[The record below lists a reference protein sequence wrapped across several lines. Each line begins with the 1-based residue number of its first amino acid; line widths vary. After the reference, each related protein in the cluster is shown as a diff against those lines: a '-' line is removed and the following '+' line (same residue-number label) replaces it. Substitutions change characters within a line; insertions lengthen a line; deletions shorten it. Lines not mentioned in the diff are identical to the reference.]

1 MGRPTSDENSQ
12 AADPGDLA
20 HAKQQLGEAQAHR
33 AQLRAA
39 LDAALSNDDDEQE
52 IEQCRQ
58 AIRRHAPA
66 CEKAKLE
73 VARLRV
79 FELAARRSILR
90 DALQMVED
98 DLAQTQRDVA
108 RSHKR
113 GNTAATRQKHNRIT
127 IGIEAAA
134 PTGSAASFSFL

>member
-1 MGRPTSDENSQ
+1 MGRPPQSEETAET
-12 AADPGDLA
+12 ADPSDLA
-20 HAKQQLGEAQAHR
+20 QAKRQLSSAQEER
-33 AQLRAA
+33 ARLRAA

-66 CEKAKLE
+66 CEKARLE

-108 RSHKR
+108 MSHK
-113 GNTAATRQKHNRIT
+113 
-127 IGIEAAA
+127 
-134 PTGSAASFSFL
+134 L